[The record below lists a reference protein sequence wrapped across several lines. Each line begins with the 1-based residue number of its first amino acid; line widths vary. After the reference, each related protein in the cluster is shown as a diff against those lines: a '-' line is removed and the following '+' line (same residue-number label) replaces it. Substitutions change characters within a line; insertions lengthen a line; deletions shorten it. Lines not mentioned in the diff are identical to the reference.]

1 MKLCLYGIVCDLG
14 TPAKEDL
21 IKAYPFHMNQENKVQ
36 NISTKTT
43 KKHVQPLIAII
54 KFQTVTKYR
63 FITVLKVFVF
73 SIENTLKYHHNNAK
87 QITR

>member
-1 MKLCLYGIVCDLG
+1 MKLCLYVIVCDLG

-43 KKHVQPLIAII
+43 KNMFNL
-54 KFQTVTKYR
+54 
-63 FITVLKVFVF
+63 
-73 SIENTLKYHHNNAK
+73 
-87 QITR
+87 

>member
-43 KKHVQPLIAII
+43 KNMFNL
-54 KFQTVTKYR
+54 
-63 FITVLKVFVF
+63 
-73 SIENTLKYHHNNAK
+73 
-87 QITR
+87 

>member
-1 MKLCLYGIVCDLG
+1 MKLCLYVIVCDLG

-36 NISTKTT
+36 SISTKPP
-43 KKHVQPLIAII
+43 KHFQPLIAII